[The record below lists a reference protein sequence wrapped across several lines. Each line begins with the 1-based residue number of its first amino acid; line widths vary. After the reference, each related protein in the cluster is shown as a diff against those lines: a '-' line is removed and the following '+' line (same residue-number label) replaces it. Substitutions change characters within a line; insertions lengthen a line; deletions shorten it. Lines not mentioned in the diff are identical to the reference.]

1 MYINGIKL
9 RNRLY
14 ESVMTNMNSDK
25 QAFFDAFFEA
35 LSDPIRRRILSLL
48 LIHDERCVCDLNAA
62 LDAPQPKVSRHLGV
76 LREAGLVLTRREGV
90 WMHYRLHPDLPAWA
104 VRVLWHMKEGMPA
117 EAAIP
122 DQACQTCA
130 A

>member
-1 MYINGIKL
+1 
-9 RNRLY
+9 
-14 ESVMTNMNSDK
+14 MNID
-25 QAFFDAFFEA
+25 QQAFFEA
-35 LSDPIRRRILSLL
+35 LSDPIRRRILVLL

-76 LREAGLVLTRREGV
+76 MREAGLVLTRREGV

>member
-1 MYINGIKL
+1 MCICSIIL
-9 RNRLY
+9 HHCFIP
-14 ESVMTNMNSDK
+14 SVKTNMNID
-25 QAFFDAFFEA
+25 QQAFFEA
-35 LSDPIRRRILSLL
+35 LSDPIRRRILVLL